1 MAYRIH
7 SYSRASEYFRDLLK
21 HFLLIPLHFK
31 GSSADNRKMLPGLQK
46 DPGNLHS
53 SSQDLAQIPTPQ
65 QAVGELNLSMLLP
78 VPQYHRADKLKPIID
93 FLGEE
98 SGGKNQTSLGGE
110 NLPVPKDSNPV
121 MSNKKDSSN
130 SVVQDGIK
138 PSTLAQQNGISQ
150 LSLSS
155 QGTQTNVASKLGLA
169 GENDGKIQA
178 VNHDVTINVP
188 PSKTVALQTPS
199 QSAANPTNHPPASAI
214 TEPLQSITEGL
225 VKSFLTSKFGHA
237 LGKSFLDFDKNE
249 DSSYKNILAQHFG
262 SSVNPTVS
270 LTNKTPPNQDLIASL
285 VSGLIHRP
293 SEHDVTTSS
302 VPNNDNEKTSK
313 AVEQDSVATNKL
325 SAPTVSIGNRVFSL
339 TDLANSLL
347 NENQDP
353 KETKSVNADIKWK
366 KGSRRHPRKQRNKD
380 KIRKLDQKIATLE
393 TLSDALDA
401 LTTKL
406 SPDEKSED
414 QNQKEFPLS
423 SAKPTIQEPRHKN
436 HHSHH
441 HKNDQFSDDLD
452 MLGALLA
459 RDPTSAH
466 MEKKTPVVLAD
477 DNDSNYVMGIKGK
490 KALSTTD
497 LEVLQ
502 NKINQAIEMAETMGR
517 QHDSTK
523 QSKHKWLP
531 LLSEGKI
538 GDDVVAQTREEVA
551 TIHTNQAPSKR
562 MPPSKNSE
570 LQSLQDIL
578 TGLINNA
585 MRKGTL
591 NQLVQRWDRSGSPFA
606 DIAKNISL
614 YLQGNM
620 KLKTPVSTQTF
631 STKATG
637 IGAKAKTNLTSQ
649 MAKRLAGLTAEYNNF
664 TLFTKAVNN
673 ILGALAKRQGLDKSN
688 STNLSSFVTTNT
700 LTSFKGVLLGG
711 RINKLKHIPETVYSI
726 NGLENK
732 LMAEIWKGNGNKTI
746 LKNSSKLANFTV
758 GNNAEYKNDKK
769 IDMQRDNHTLP
780 LSSGHGQEKLT
791 YSNYETKN
799 VSRTV
804 RNDTLMDFMKSMEE
818 PKGPEHLK
826 ENNKSRNDV
835 GDKYSDVKPH
845 ISDLMSIIVSTLL
858 NSNDIEQDSPPKGKP
873 KLTYE
878 ESGNEKILH
887 GLPND
892 HKMSDFSRDDA
903 VLEAPTDHAV
913 KISSNNKLP
922 QEQHSATE
930 SSTDVILL
938 QNNTKDYIQSEKPKG
953 PNEESQKVDLGD
965 QTVTL
970 TLETVDEAPTPAP
983 QTNQGSQT
991 LTGLRNNKVPHNL
1004 NVQSAL
1010 TMGKINA
1017 TDSRNMAQTFPQTQ
1031 IQEVPTFSDFATEKT
1046 KPTEIALPSDGDGK
1060 LTSISPSAEVNPKI
1074 GGDSQAESKP
1084 ELPLGLQMNAIG
1096 RIAETDDKT
1105 SPTPTDLSSALNNPS
1120 DLSSHLAS
1128 KNGETKSFEDT
1139 ILPMSSDLSS
1149 LNDAKSGE
1157 TESIVSKASPV
1168 TLQNPATIKQP
1179 STIATSP
1186 KSESRPTASEVR
1198 EIATSIKALLKILN
1212 TYSKK
1217 LRIEDDADDSTA
1229 GEMLPTRSR
1238 TANRVSINEA
1248 QNTSKEDTVKST
1260 NRGLPAARYNNNVYA
1275 NFPQSAITIPK
1286 YADSGVFENIR
1297 EQPSVDEN
1305 SYNWNIASVRA
1316 HPQMPFD
1323 INPTKTSI
1331 DPPLD
1336 ADQWRPGSEMAPVT
1350 DELKDLNLPSIED
1363 DPTVRAVQSMVAQEN
1378 AVLNEKRKAIQKHKQ
1393 QDSRVKSHLPGRPG
1407 VVSRN
1412 IIPKNKGH
1420 HRNQSRMEHKK
1431 RKMKVGNNSNDKRK
1445 ADVRGRDVIPQINN
1459 DGKLSHQNASA
1470 FGKRKPWI
1478 IGNVT
1483 HHGKIHFSSPPK
1495 IMEYTSKKTSLV
1507 SSRDKVAD
1515 GKGNRT
1521 TMNDSV
1527 PAGESKKTTFKTKHD
1542 LNESLPIV
1550 HRPNAAL
1557 MGAVN
1562 TLKDNVQ
1569 RNPGAKQ
1576 FRGEILSHSLNN
1588 TQVTYVKRKSG
1599 KANTTPKEIVTNN
1612 GTVSKLEHVKAFKA
1626 KNSSN

>member
-1 MAYRIH
+1 M
-7 SYSRASEYFRDLLK
+7 DLTK
-21 HFLLIPLHFK
+21 IP
-31 GSSADNRKMLPGLQK
+31 A
-46 DPGNLHS
+46 
-53 SSQDLAQIPTPQ
+53 PQ

-98 SGGKNQTSLGGE
+98 SGVKNQTSPGGE
-110 NLPVPKDSNPV
+110 NLPVPKDSHPV
-121 MSNKKDSSN
+121 MSNKKDSST
-130 SVVQDGIK
+130 SIVQDGIK
-138 PSTLAQQNGISQ
+138 PSTLAEQNGISS

-155 QGTQTNVASKLGLA
+155 QSSQTNVASTLGLA
-169 GENDGKIQA
+169 GENDGNIQA

-199 QSAANPTNHPPASAI
+199 QSAANPTSHPPASAVI
-214 TEPLQSITEGL
+214 EPLQSITEGL

-237 LGKSFLDFDKNE
+237 LGKSLPDFDKNE

-262 SSVNPTVS
+262 SSVNPTAS
-270 LTNKTPPNQDLIASL
+270 PTKKTPPNQDLIASL

-293 SEHDVTTSS
+293 SEHDLAANS
-302 VPNNDNEKTSK
+302 VSNND
-313 AVEQDSVATNKL
+313 VGQDSVATNKL

-353 KETKSVNADIKWK
+353 KESKSANADTKWK
-366 KGSRRHPRKQRNKD
+366 KGSRRHPGKRRNKD
-380 KIRKLDQKIATLE
+380 KIRKLDEKIATLE

-414 QNQKEFPLS
+414 QNQKELPLS
-423 SAKPTIQEPRHKN
+423 SDKPTIQEPRRRKN

-441 HKNDQFSDDLD
+441 HKNDKFSDDLD

-459 RDPTSAH
+459 RGPTSAH
-466 MEKKTPVVLAD
+466 VEKRKPGVLAD
-477 DNDSNYVMGIKGK
+477 ANDSNYVMGIKGK
-490 KALSTTD
+490 KALSSAD

-523 QSKHKWLP
+523 QSKPKWLP
-531 LLSEGKI
+531 LLSAGKV
-538 GDDVVAQTREEVA
+538 GEDVVAQTREEVA
-551 TIHTNQAPSKR
+551 TIHANQAASKR

-614 YLQGNM
+614 YLQENM
-620 KLKTPVSTQTF
+620 KLKTPVSTLGSKQTF
-631 STKATG
+631 STQTTG
-637 IGAKAKTNLTSQ
+637 IGTTAKTNLTSQ
-649 MAKRLAGLTAEYNNF
+649 MAKGFAGLTAEFSNF
-664 TLFTKAVNN
+664 TMFTKAVNN
-673 ILGALAKRQGLDKSN
+673 ILGALAKRQGLHKSN
-688 STNLSSFVTTNT
+688 STNRSSFVTTNT
-700 LTSFKGVLLGG
+700 LTNFKGVLLGG
-711 RINKLKHIPETVYSI
+711 RINKLKHIPQTVNSI
-726 NGLENK
+726 AGLENK
-732 LMAEIWKGNGNKTI
+732 LMAEIWEAHRNKTF

-758 GNNAEYKNDKK
+758 GNNAEYKNDNK
-769 IDMQRDNHTLP
+769 IDMQRNNHTLP
-780 LSSGHGQEKLT
+780 LSSDHGKEKLT

-818 PKGPEHLK
+818 PKGPEHPDLK
-826 ENNKSRNDV
+826 ENNKSRNDA

-845 ISDLMSIIVSTLL
+845 INDLMSVIVSTLL
-858 NSNDIEQDSPPKGKP
+858 NSNDIEQDSPPKDKP

-892 HKMSDFSRDDA
+892 HKMSDFSRDEA

-913 KISSNNKLP
+913 KTSSSDKLP

-938 QNNTKDYIQSEKPKG
+938 QNNTKDYIQTEKPKD

-965 QTVTL
+965 KTVTL
-970 TLETVDEAPTPAP
+970 TLETVDEAPSPAP

-1017 TDSRNMAQTFPQTQ
+1017 TDSRNMAQTQ
-1031 IQEVPTFSDFATEKT
+1031 IQEMPTTFSDFANEKT
-1046 KPTEIALPSDGDGK
+1046 KPTEIGLPSDGDGK
-1060 LTSISPSAEVNPKI
+1060 LTSISPSPEVNPKI
-1074 GGDSQAESKP
+1074 GGDFQAESKP

-1096 RIAETDDKT
+1096 RIEETDDKT
-1105 SPTPTDLSSALNNPS
+1105 SPTPTDLSSALSNPS
-1120 DLSSHLAS
+1120 GLSSLLAPAS

-1139 ILPMSSDLSS
+1139 ILPMVSDLSS

-1157 TESIVSKASPV
+1157 TASIVSKASPV
-1168 TLQNPATIKQP
+1168 TLQNPATIKKP
-1179 STIATSP
+1179 SNIATTP
-1186 KSESRPTASEVR
+1186 ERESRPTASEVR

-1212 TYSKK
+1212 SYSKK

-1229 GEMLPTRSR
+1229 GEILPTRSR
-1238 TANRVSINEA
+1238 TANRVSVHEA
-1248 QNTSKEDTVKST
+1248 QNTSKEDTVKPT

-1286 YADSGVFENIR
+1286 YVDSGVFENIR
-1297 EQPSVDEN
+1297 EQPSVEEN

-1331 DPPLD
+1331 DPPID
-1336 ADQWRPGSEMAPVT
+1336 ADQWRPGNEMAPVT

-1378 AVLNEKRKAIQKHKQ
+1378 AFLNEKRKAIQKHKQ
-1393 QDSRVKSHLPGRPG
+1393 QDSSVKSQLPGRPG
-1407 VVSRN
+1407 VVGRN
-1412 IIPKNKGH
+1412 IIPKHKGH
-1420 HRNQSRMEHKK
+1420 HRNQSRIKHKK
-1431 RKMKVGNNSNDKRK
+1431 RKMKVGNFGDNSNDKRK
-1445 ADVRGRDVIPQINN
+1445 PDAIGRDVIPKNN
-1459 DGKLSHQNASA
+1459 DGKLSPRNASA
-1470 FGKRKPWI
+1470 FGKRKPVI
-1478 IGNVT
+1478 IGNAT
-1483 HHGKIHFSSPPK
+1483 HHGKKLFSSPPK
-1495 IMEYTSKKTSLV
+1495 MIEYSSNKTSLV
-1507 SSRDKVAD
+1507 SSSDKVA
-1515 GKGNRT
+1515 GGNGNRT
-1521 TMNDSV
+1521 TFNDSV
-1527 PAGESKKTTFKTKHD
+1527 PAADSNKTTFKTKHD

-1550 HRPNAAL
+1550 HRPKAASK
-1557 MGAVN
+1557 GAVN
-1562 TLKDNVQ
+1562 ALKNNVQ

-1576 FRGEILSHSLNN
+1576 FRLNN

-1599 KANTTPKEIVTNN
+1599 KSNTTPKEIVTNN
-1612 GTVSKLEHVKAFKA
+1612 GTVTKLEHVKAFKA
-1626 KNSSN
+1626 KNRSN